1 MSPHAT
7 EGAALDQD
15 PNDAAHGPN
24 DRTGE
29 PDIPPAPGGASP
41 LLLGL
46 TEAQKRAVVATEGP
60 VLVLAA
66 AGSGKTRV
74 ITRRIGYLLSLGVP
88 AWSILALTFTNKA
101 AAEMRER
108 VGVLLAAGEG
118 NETGGSGQDSRRTRG
133 LTIATFHSLCARLLR
148 RYADDPALPTLKP
161 DFTIY
166 DTSDQVALMKRTIK
180 DLGLDTSNWAPRSV
194 LNTISTAKNDLLD
207 ADAYAASAMDF
218 YSKQVARIYS
228 AYQRAMHAAG
238 AVDFDDL
245 LLLTARLLRV
255 SDAARSELRAR
266 WQYLMI
272 DEYQDTNRAQF
283 EIAALL
289 AGRAGE
295 DGRGEKGPNF
305 CVVGDPDQS
314 IYGWRGADISNIL
327 EFEQQFPAC
336 RVIPL
341 GENFRSTAPILKAAD
356 TLIRCNKRRKHK
368 DLFTSSDG
376 GDPVEAVLCQD
387 ERHEAELVA
396 HWLKARAED
405 GLDWRQMAVFYRT
418 NALSRV
424 MEDALRAHA
433 IAYRIAR
440 GTAFYDRE
448 EVKHAIAYL
457 RVVANAADNVSLL
470 RIVNTPSRGIGKTSL
485 DRLEAAANLAGAPLF
500 ELLREPERHAEV
512 TSRSA
517 RSCREFVAMV
527 EGWTGHGRFMG
538 AQVSTTLA
546 ELVARVVD
554 DSGLRTMY
562 EAQARSGVEE
572 DQSRLDNLDQLITG
586 AAEFE
591 REYDPAGDPFAFTD
605 AQSASAGNDA
615 STPPLLAMLRAW
627 LETVALVSDQDAV
640 DAAGGAVTLMTL
652 HASKGLEF
660 PAVAI
665 IGLEEGTLPH
675 ARARESEAEL
685 EEERRLAFVG
695 ITRAMHRLLITSAR
709 VRAVRGVPERTIPSR
724 FLSEIGQMGDA
735 HVTFS
740 DRTEDLAEGYDP
752 WGDDESGAAALPT
765 GARVRHPQFG
775 VGKVLSCG
783 TGPGARARVEFTGIG
798 IKTLIL
804 EYARLTLVE

>member
-1 MSPHAT
+1 MHHAHAT
-7 EGAALDQD
+7 EGTALDT
-15 PNDAAHGPN
+15 H
-24 DRTGE
+24 R
-29 PDIPPAPGGASP
+29 PDNP
-41 LLLGL
+41 LLAGL
-46 TEAQKRAVVATEGP
+46 TPAQQRAVLATEGP

-74 ITRRIGYLLSLGVP
+74 ITRRIGHLLALGVP

-108 VGVLLAAGEG
+108 VGVLLGAGD
-118 NETGGSGQDSRRTRG
+118 GQDNRRTRG

-166 DTSDQVALMKRTIK
+166 DSPDQVALMKRTIK

-194 LNTISTAKNDLLD
+194 LNAISTAKNDLLD
-207 ADAYAASAMDF
+207 ADAYAANAMDF

-245 LLLTARLLRV
+245 LLLTARLLRA
-255 SDAARSELRAR
+255 STNARSELRAR

-295 DGRGEKGPNF
+295 DGRGDKGPNF

-336 RVIPL
+336 EVIPL

-356 TLIRCNKRRKHK
+356 TLIRKNKRRKHK
-368 DLFTSSDG
+368 DLFTSTQG
-376 GDPVEAVLCQD
+376 GDPVEAVLCHD

-396 HWLKARAED
+396 DWLKARAED

-448 EVKHAIAYL
+448 EVKNAIAYL
-457 RVVANAADNVSLL
+457 RVVANKADNVSLL
-470 RIVNTPSRGIGKTSL
+470 RIVNTPTRGIGKTSL
-485 DRLEAAANLAGAPLF
+485 DRLEAAANMAGTPLF
-500 ELLREPERHAEV
+500 DLLREPERHAEV
-512 TSRSA
+512 SSRSA
-517 RSCREFVAMV
+517 NSCKEFVRMV
-527 EGWTGHGRFMG
+527 EAWTGHGSFMG
-538 AQVSTTLA
+538 AQVSATLA

-554 DSGLRTMY
+554 DSGLRKMY
-562 EAQARSGVEE
+562 EARAKSGGE
-572 DQSRLDNLDQLITG
+572 DDESRLDNLDQLITG

-591 REYDPAGDPFAFTD
+591 REYDPAADPFAFTD
-605 AQSASAGNDA
+605 AQSASQGHDA
-615 STPPLLAMLRAW
+615 QTPPLLAMLRAW

-685 EEERRLAFVG
+685 EEERRLCFVG

-724 FLSEIGQMGDA
+724 FLSEIGEQDA
-735 HVTFS
+735 GHVTFN
-740 DRTEDLAEGYDP
+740 DRADGFHSHAQGDAFDP
-752 WGDDESGAAALPT
+752 WGNDETSAAELPV
-765 GARVRHPQFG
+765 GSRVRHPQFG
-775 VGKVLSCG
+775 TGKVLSCG
-783 TGPGARARVEFTGIG
+783 LGPGARARVEFTGIG
-798 IKTLIL
+798 VKTLIL
-804 EYARLTLVE
+804 EYARLTRVE